1 MFLILKRPTASSWG
15 IGGCFFLPLRCL
27 LRYHAA
33 GIADVHWLLSQLEQQ
48 IVSSIEN
55 LQKVIEP
62 VQSMYNAVAFG
73 SSLREEDKT
82 SVQKMQ
88 SELAALQKKVLV
100 QNQQNQNL
108 LKLHMEQIKKQ
119 IAEVHRANPYLGK
132 RSVYAGA
139 NSAGGSFIAEAWNC
153 FFLQKIIARIRK
165 AAQAVA
171 KTAGFWLLF
180 LQCRRKPEPCKAGET
195 VNVLQK
201 FDLNSI

>member
-1 MFLILKRPTASSWG
+1 MELTQTQIEERVAVLKRFRA
-15 IGGCFFLPLRCL
+15 L
-27 LRYHAA
+27 LEQQRNKFREYLQVLECQQGKIELEDGEALFAHA
-33 GIADVHWLLSQLEQQ
+33 QLEQQ

-88 SELAALQKKVLV
+88 SELASLQKKVLV

-139 NSAGGSFIAEAWNC
+139 NSAGGSFIAEA
-153 FFLQKIIARIRK
+153 
-165 AAQAVA
+165 
-171 KTAGFWLLF
+171 
-180 LQCRRKPEPCKAGET
+180 
-195 VNVLQK
+195 
-201 FDLNSI
+201 